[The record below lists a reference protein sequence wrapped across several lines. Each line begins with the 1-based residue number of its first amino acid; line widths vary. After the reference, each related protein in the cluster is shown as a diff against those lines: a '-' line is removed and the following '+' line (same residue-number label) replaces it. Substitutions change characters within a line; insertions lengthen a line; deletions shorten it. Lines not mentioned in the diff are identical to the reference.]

1 MQLPP
6 AKPVS
11 SDPWQV
17 LRQQAVP
24 TLMPRTQCQHLGP
37 HTLTVVVGET
47 GLGPPVPV
55 AEATAGVH
63 LQKLLEVVVSS
74 PPQAA
79 QRLPAEQL
87 PQKNMPHRTAAPTI
101 CGGATTTALGILEL
115 DQHQEVGVLVAA
127 GAGTKTGPRA
137 GRKIGPKS
145 RSSGAT
151 RMTTT
156 SRSGM
161 AILAR

>member
-17 LRQQAVP
+17 LRKHLVL
-24 TLMPRTQCQHLGP
+24 TMPGTQCQHLGP
-37 HTLTVVVGET
+37 HTLTVVIVGGT
-47 GLGPPVPV
+47 GLGRPVPV
-55 AEATAGVH
+55 VEAAAARP
-63 LQKLLEVVVSS
+63 QKLLEVVVSS

-87 PQKNMPHRTAAPTI
+87 PQESMPHRTAAPTI
-101 CGGATTTALGILEL
+101 RGGATAALGILEL
-115 DQHQEVGVLVAA
+115 GQHQEAGEAVAA
-127 GAGTKTGPRA
+127 GAGIMTGPRA
-137 GRKIGPKS
+137 GRKTGPRS
-145 RSSGAT
+145 RSNGAT
-151 RMTTT
+151 RTTTT

-161 AILAR
+161 AILER